1 MNYNQFLNMQQGDAD
16 VLVGTYTAIMF
27 SRLCVWSWGRRR
39 SVQSVLV
46 PQFRISSQLSVTSRI
61 TDVKG

>member
-27 SRLCVWSWGRRR
+27 SRLCVWS
-39 SVQSVLV
+39 
-46 PQFRISSQLSVTSRI
+46 
-61 TDVKG
+61 